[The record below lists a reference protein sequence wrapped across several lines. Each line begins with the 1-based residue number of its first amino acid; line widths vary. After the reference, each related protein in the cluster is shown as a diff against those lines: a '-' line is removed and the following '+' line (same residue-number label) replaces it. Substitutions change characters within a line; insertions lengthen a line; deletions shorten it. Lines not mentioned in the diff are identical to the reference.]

1 MTRDYLT
8 EKYELYGE
16 EWQKNLL
23 KRELNKID
31 NAESKEK
38 ALGQILWWGEY
49 CENQTGNLSL
59 KESESDKYS
68 NKSQLYAELAALEEF
83 NGMDKGC

>member
-16 EWQKNLL
+16 DWQKNLL
-23 KRELNKID
+23 KRELLKID

-38 ALGQILWWGEY
+38 A
-49 CENQTGNLSL
+49 
-59 KESESDKYS
+59 KD
-68 NKSQLYAELAALEEF
+68 
-83 NGMDKGC
+83 